1 MKKAIIID
9 DDKLTLKIL
18 ELVLSSKQFEVDAY
32 VDINQMEIDDLEMEP
47 ADLFIIDY
55 NISGFNGIEI
65 GENLKEICPNAK
77 FIAIS
82 STDKEKIVNLHEEFD
97 KIFDRFIHK
106 PFTTQVFQDAL
117 DF

>member
-18 ELVLSSKQFEVDAY
+18 ELVLSSKGYNVDAF
-32 VDINQMEIDDLEMEP
+32 VDINQMEIDDLELEP

-55 NISGFNGIEI
+55 NIGGFNGIEI
-65 GENLKEICPNAK
+65 GENLKEICPNAR
-77 FIAIS
+77 FIAIY
-82 STDKEKIVNLHEEFD
+82 STDKEKIINLHDEFEN
-97 KIFDRFIHK
+97 IFDRFIHK